1 MKTYTSNYIKK
12 TALAAGDADILSG
25 DILTFNTM
33 LHCMVVDLG
42 KPALPDG
49 ESIHRRYKQCGLTDY
64 FVTSLER
71 AAGGIRS
78 AAKEALA
85 LDIKTKEQQLARID
99 ENIA

>member
-49 ESIHRRYKQCGLTDY
+49 ESIHRR
-64 FVTSLER
+64 
-71 AAGGIRS
+71 I
-78 AAKEALA
+78 
-85 LDIKTKEQQLARID
+85 
-99 ENIA
+99 